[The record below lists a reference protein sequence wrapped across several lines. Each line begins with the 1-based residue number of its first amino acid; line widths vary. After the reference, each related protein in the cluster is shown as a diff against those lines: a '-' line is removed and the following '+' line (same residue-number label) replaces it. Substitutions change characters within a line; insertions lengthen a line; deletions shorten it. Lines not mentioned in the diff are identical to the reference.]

1 MYHVANTTAI
11 VEYLLTLYCV
21 PSLKSYPYISTI
33 GPQLLLP
40 QFKHLLKH
48 VKGII
53 FVIFGQLL
61 RSTAMI
67 HASTSFSHSVQFQ
80 KRANHK
86 LVTDGVYA

>member
-1 MYHVANTTAI
+1 MYHVANTAAVT
-11 VEYLLTLYCV
+11 EYLLTLYYN
-21 PSLKSYPYISTI
+21 PSLKSYPYTSTI
-33 GPQLLLP
+33 GSQLLLP
-40 QFKHLLKH
+40 QLKHSLKH

-67 HASTSFSHSVQFQ
+67 HASTSFSHSIQFQ